1 METSVMIKRLTDI
14 PVYSSAQVSIE
25 AEIFNTIRI
34 ATQRLALPIRL
45 TLPRFQYIDVVIDH
59 DSWACVDRSLNDLPV
74 IAWTEFEITNRIA
87 LHLPVNCKISN
98 YHFQSSQVLAGALT
112 FTKMALERKLA
123 ANIQESA
130 SQTRTTNIS
139 QLYCVVPTSSSQH
152 R

>member
-1 METSVMIKRLTDI
+1 MIKRLTDI
-14 PVYSSAQVSIE
+14 PVYSSAQVNIE

-74 IAWTEFEITNRIA
+74 IAWTEFEITNRVA
-87 LHLPVNCKISN
+87 LHLPVSCKISN
-98 YHFQSSQVLAGALT
+98 YHFQSAQVVAGALT

-123 ANIQESA
+123 ANTQQSA
-130 SQTRTTNIS
+130 SQTRPTKIS